1 VALNSINISI
11 HLSLLVL
18 CAINVMQLLWGI
30 GRMSLNVYRKR
41 AAAMR

>member
-1 VALNSINISI
+1 VTLNSINKAI

-18 CAINVMQLLWGI
+18 CAINLLQILWGI
-30 GRMSLNVYRKR
+30 GRLSLDSYRKR